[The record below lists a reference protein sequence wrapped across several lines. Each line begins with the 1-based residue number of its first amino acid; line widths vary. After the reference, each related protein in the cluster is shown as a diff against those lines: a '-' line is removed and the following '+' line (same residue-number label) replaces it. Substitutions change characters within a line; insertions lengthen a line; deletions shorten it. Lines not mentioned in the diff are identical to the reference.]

1 MKIIVAVD
9 GSEHSL
15 RAVEWCAQYAEKLGA
30 EVIAVH
36 AIEMPVYATGIGFC
50 PVPVVNTP
58 EQEEELKRVL
68 TEHWCAALTHANVSF
83 KTVMNLG
90 YPSDVIC
97 EAAKSEDADLVV
109 VGRRGRG
116 GFAELML
123 GSTSHQLAHHLGR
136 PLVIV
141 P

>member
-9 GSEHSL
+9 GSEHSH
-15 RAVEWCAQYAEKLGA
+15 RAVEWCAKYAEKLGA

-36 AIEMPVYATGIGFC
+36 AIETAVYTAGVGFT
-50 PVPVVNTP
+50 PVPAVYTP
-58 EQEEELKRVL
+58 QQEDELREIL
-68 TEHWCAALTHANVSF
+68 TEHWCAALTQANVPF
-83 KTVMNLG
+83 KTVMHVG
-90 YPSDVIC
+90 YPSNVIC
-97 EAAKSEDADLVV
+97 DIARSEDADLVV
-109 VGRRGRG
+109 AGRRGRG

-123 GSTSHQLAHHLGR
+123 GSTSHQLAQHVGR

>member
-9 GSEHSL
+9 GSEHSV
-15 RAVEWCAQYAEKLGA
+15 RAVEWCAKYAENLGA

-36 AIEMPVYATGIGFC
+36 AIQLPVLPSPFGLVPAAIC
-50 PVPVVNTP
+50 VPVDHETLREVLV
-58 EQEEELKRVL
+58 EQ
-68 TEHWCAALTHANVSF
+68 WCAALGRAKVPF
-83 KTVMNLG
+83 KPVLTEG
-90 YPSDVIC
+90 YPSNVIC
-97 EAAKSEDADLVV
+97 SVAEAEDADLVV

-123 GSTSHQLAHHLGR
+123 GSTSHQLALHVGR

>member
-1 MKIIVAVD
+1 MKIILAVD

-15 RAVEWCAQYAEKLGA
+15 RAVEWCATYAEKLGA

-36 AIEMPVYATGIGFC
+36 AVQLPVLAGPFGQVPAAVYLPVDHEMLREVL
-50 PVPVVNTP
+50 V
-58 EQEEELKRVL
+58 EQ
-68 TEHWCAALTHANVSF
+68 WCAALGRAKVPF
-83 KTVMNLG
+83 KPVLTEG
-90 YPSDVIC
+90 YATDVIC
-97 EAAKSEDADLVV
+97 SVAEAEDADLVV

-116 GFAELML
+116 GFAELLL
-123 GSTSHQLAHHLGR
+123 GSTSHQLALHVGR